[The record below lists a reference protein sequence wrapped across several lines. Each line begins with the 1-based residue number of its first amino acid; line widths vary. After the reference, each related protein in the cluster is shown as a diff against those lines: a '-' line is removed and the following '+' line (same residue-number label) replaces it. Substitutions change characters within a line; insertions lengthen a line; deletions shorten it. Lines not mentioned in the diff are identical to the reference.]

1 MHETEIHSYPNL
13 RTCTLGIVTQRG
25 AAHDAIAGATQ
36 VLLQTIT
43 RGTENHNEV
52 DIAKL
57 IDGTGGSLFSTTE
70 KDFAII

>member
-36 VLLQTIT
+36 VLLQMGLVVHYFQPQRKIS
-43 RGTENHNEV
+43 RLLELKFNQN
-52 DIAKL
+52 L
-57 IDGTGGSLFSTTE
+57 P
-70 KDFAII
+70 